1 MDGDFLGEAADRLA
15 DDLNERFGAGISRA
29 DRLFLEQ
36 VLIDAVDDAG
46 TIAMAFGHHPGDYEE
61 WEDHGFHL
69 FNLWFRNPRLVNLVA
84 NRLKRNAELGVMI
97 GHRPPEQPPGVEEG
111 LRTGIA
117 RAVYDALI
125 GGPATEDSRLMEE
138 ADRYL
143 QELIDEFGEPTPED
157 LVRAKAF
164 VEGIRKAP
172 TAEQSRD

>member
-15 DDLNERFGAGISRA
+15 DDLNERFDAGISKA

-36 VLIDAVDDAG
+36 VLIDAMEDDGIVTTALTHG
-46 TIAMAFGHHPGDYEE
+46 PDF
-61 WEDHGFHL
+61 EDEDDGFHL
-69 FNLWFRNPRLVNLVA
+69 FNLWFRYPNLVTLI
-84 NRLKRNAELGVMI
+84 LKRCERNMELGDLI
-97 GHRPPEQPPGVEEG
+97 GHRPPGPPGVEEG

-117 RAVYDALI
+117 RAVYEASI

-143 QELIDEFGEPTPED
+143 QELIEQFGEPTPED

-164 VEGIRKAP
+164 VEGIREAQ
-172 TAEQSRD
+172 TAKQTRD